1 MKTMTNRA
9 TIHMGASTFTV
20 TVNDGKDN
28 AVRFD
33 LYAMDKDERR
43 TFVRKFVQAFRAS

>member
-1 MKTMTNRA
+1 MKNRA

-20 TVNDGKDN
+20 DLNDGKDN

-33 LYAMDKDERR
+33 LYAMSKDERKNF
-43 TFVRKFVQAFRAS
+43 TKQFVQAFRAS